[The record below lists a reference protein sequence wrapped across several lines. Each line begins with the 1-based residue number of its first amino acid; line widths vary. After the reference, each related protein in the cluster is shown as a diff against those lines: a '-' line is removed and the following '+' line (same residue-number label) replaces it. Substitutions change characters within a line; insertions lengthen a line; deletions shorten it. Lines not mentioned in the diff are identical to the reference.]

1 MPNPYMPRA
10 MAPLLIGFLLTS
22 AISVNAQTGVITP
35 DDSPLTVRL
44 SPEARMEA
52 LPAPL
57 STALKRNF
65 IEPFLA
71 EPMVIDDAALLSAPR
86 IVAAQENRVLLSR
99 GDSAYVRSA
108 NGTPLE
114 FDANKER
121 RFRVFRNAVP
131 LKDPGTGAVLGYEAQ
146 FIGSAVLMG
155 SEGFE
160 MVQDGDKQ
168 IQQVVPA
175 TILISGAKEE
185 IRAGDRLLEVTPP
198 RLDSLV
204 PHAAA
209 AGTSGQI
216 ISVYGSN
223 VINAGQNQVVVVN
236 RGKTDGLKSGDVM
249 AIQKRR
255 ASAIDTTAGGSTPL
269 LLPEERN
276 GLAMVFLTFEKVA
289 YALVVQV
296 KDTVRIGDR
305 LTTP

>member
-1 MPNPYMPRA
+1 MPTIFTPRA
-10 MAPLLIGFLLTS
+10 ATLLWIGLLVAGAS
-22 AISVNAQTGVITP
+22 SSYAQSGTAVP
-35 DDSPLTVRL
+35 AKDSQAVRL
-44 SPEARMEA
+44 SPEVRIEA

-57 STALKRNF
+57 STTLKRNL

-71 EPMVIDDAALLSAPR
+71 EPMVIDEAALASAPR
-86 IVAAQENRVLLSR
+86 IVAAQENRVLLSK
-99 GDSAYVRSA
+99 GDHAYARSTG
-108 NGTPLE
+108 GTPLE
-114 FDANKER
+114 FNAGAER
-121 RFRVFRNAVP
+121 RFRVFRNATP

-146 FIGSAVLMG
+146 FIGSAVLAA

-160 MVQDGDKQ
+160 WVADGDKQ
-168 IQQVVPA
+168 VQRVVPA
-175 TILISGAKEE
+175 TIVIAGSKEE
-185 IRAGDRLLEVTPP
+185 IRAGDRLIEIAPA
-198 RLDSLV
+198 RSDALV

-209 AGTSGQI
+209 AGTSAQI
-216 ISVYGSN
+216 ISVYGSSA
-223 VINAGQNQVVVVN
+223 INAGQNQVVVVN

-255 ASAIDTTAGGSTPL
+255 ATAIDKTAEGQTPM

-296 KDTVRIGDR
+296 TDTVRIGDR

>member
-1 MPNPYMPRA
+1 MPTFSLPRGA
-10 MAPLLIGFLLTS
+10 SCLVIGLLMGGAS
-22 AISVNAQTGVITP
+22 AANAQTAAAEP
-35 DDSPLTVRL
+35 ANAAQTVRL
-44 SPEARMEA
+44 SPATRVEA

-57 STALKRNF
+57 TTALKRNL

-71 EPMVIDDAALLSAPR
+71 EPMVIDEAALLSAPR

-99 GDSAYVRSA
+99 GDRAYVRST
-108 NGTPLE
+108 NDTPLE
-114 FDANKER
+114 FTADTER
-121 RFRVFRNAVP
+121 RFRVFRNATP
-131 LKDPGTGAVLGYEAQ
+131 LKDPSTGAVLGYEAQ
-146 FIGSAVLMG
+146 FIGSATLAG

-160 MVQDGDKQ
+160 STTDGDKQ
-168 IQQVVPA
+168 IQSVVPA
-175 TILISGAKEE
+175 KIVITGAKEE
-185 IRAGDRLLEVTPP
+185 IRAGDRLLEITPA
-198 RLDSLV
+198 RLDALI

-209 AGTSGQI
+209 AGTSAQI
-216 ISVYGSN
+216 ISVYGSSA
-223 VINAGQNQVVVVN
+223 INAGQNQVVVVN

-255 ASAIDTTAGGSTPL
+255 ASAIDKTSEVATPL

-296 KDTVRIGDR
+296 TDTVRIGDR